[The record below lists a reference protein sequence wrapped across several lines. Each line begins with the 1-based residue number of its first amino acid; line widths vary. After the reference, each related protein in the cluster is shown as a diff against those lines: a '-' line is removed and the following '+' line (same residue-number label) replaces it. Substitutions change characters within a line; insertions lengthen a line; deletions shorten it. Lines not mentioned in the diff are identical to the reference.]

1 MNIQKIYE
9 KFFTSKGPY
18 LGLLPRLLLSG
29 VGFYFLVFT
38 STKGFSQAPLLV
50 FLLGC
55 ALAFVGLNGLR
66 FSVLA
71 LSKDGFKFEIF
82 EVPAPTPAS
91 PSMLQSDKP
100 EGSED
105 RSWTSVEV
113 DSKTKQI
120 IAGIAT
126 TASGETTQPD
136 QISKVY
142 AIENDLNNL
151 VVFTSNGRTLNL
163 NFAQSTVSA
172 NSVGIQSKLI
182 HL

>member
-1 MNIQKIYE
+1 MDVQKVYE
-9 KFFTSKGPY
+9 EFFTSKAPY
-18 LGLLPRLLLSG
+18 LELVPRFLLSC

-38 STKGFSQAPLLV
+38 STKAFSQAPLLV

-55 ALAFVGLNGLR
+55 AFAFVGLNGLR
-66 FSVLA
+66 FSVFA
-71 LSKDGFKFEIF
+71 LSKDGFKVESF
-82 EVPAPTPAS
+82 EVPAPSPAS
-91 PSMLQSDKP
+91 PSMLQSDQP

-105 RSWTSVEV
+105 RPWTSVKI

-151 VVFTSNGRTLNL
+151 VVFTSNGRTLSL
-163 NFAQSTVSA
+163 NFARSAVRA
-172 NSVGIQSKLI
+172 NSVGIQ
-182 HL
+182 

>member
-1 MNIQKIYE
+1 MDTQKIYE

-18 LGLLPRLLLSG
+18 LELLPRFLLSC

-38 STKGFSQAPLLV
+38 STKAFSQAPLLV

-55 ALAFVGLNGLR
+55 AFAFVGLNGLR
-66 FSVLA
+66 FSVFA
-71 LSKDGFKFEIF
+71 LSKDGFKIESYQVHPDIL
-82 EVPAPTPAS
+82 S
-91 PSMLQSDKP
+91 PVIPNMLQAGQQESL
-100 EGSED
+100 ED
-105 RSWTSVEV
+105 RSLTPVKI
-113 DSKTKQI
+113 DLKTKQI

-142 AIENDLNNL
+142 AIENDVNNL

-163 NFAQSTVSA
+163 NFAQPAVSA
-172 NSVGIQSKLI
+172 NSVGIQ
-182 HL
+182 